1 MPKACYLLH
10 GKHIGPSRE
19 RSETGCFTEP
29 VPRGSREPSRGSFLR
44 FFDGFGSSVG
54 IRFASMGPSIFV
66 HLFGYLSRT
75 AVDELC
81 CNGGR
86 TRGGQ
91 AGEGDSLSG
100 TSLERIGAVTKPYAK
115 RQAFGLARRIHR
127 RTAPSPPPCHV
138 VTPVQLPNACR
149 CFQ

>member
-19 RSETGCFTEP
+19 RSETGCFSEP
-29 VPRGSREPSRGSFLR
+29 DPRGSPDVSRGSFLR
-44 FFDGFGSSVG
+44 FFDGLGISVG
-54 IRFASMGPSIFV
+54 IRFASMGRSIFSSF
-66 HLFGYLSRT
+66 FGCVSRT
-75 AVDELC
+75 ADDELR

-100 TSLERIGAVTKPYAK
+100 TSLERIGAVVKPYAK
-115 RQAFGLARRIHR
+115 RQAFGLARRISS
-127 RTAPSPPPCHV
+127 A
-138 VTPVQLPNACR
+138 
-149 CFQ
+149 